1 MNKKFIVCA
10 MSIAAFSAA
19 FATDPNWFNGNI
31 GGTASGGAWSSPLP
45 VGVTLNDS
53 PAQYELDNVE
63 TNSPLSFAATDSKS
77 AAGQNLEVKTTA
89 KFAAAYVGTLPD
101 VPEEV
106 KAGVVAYDAGTGAK
120 YYVLAKSGD
129 KNAWTSTTISADVD
143 AAVGVTVTISNGAGS
158 AVFANYKIG
167 DAETGFKEIVAPGG
181 FQCVQYCGSGA
192 VSALEGSYEALGYPI
207 PGGKT
212 IERIVADAWAEAK
225 GIAAADLAAVLA
237 SDTVYAQ
244 GRTAA
249 QSCLLGVGTNET
261 VALTYSDEAVDKLN
275 FSVNATPVGGR
286 ATFQLKKNGEAVGTP
301 QTTAAF
307 AIDFAVSTSDG
318 DYTIVALVDEASVPV
333 GKTVGVKTVSKA
345 ASSTAYCAVPYAGA
359 TGPMLVK
366 DVFKSTNLANGDQI
380 DVFDSAS
387 GKWQTLAY
395 KDGAWAGADKGG
407 VAPGAASLALLPGQA
422 FKFSRPAGVTAQVA
436 YVGYKLEGAAKV
448 ATVPTK
454 YVLLAPV
461 DGSAFALTK
470 LAAIADKCRAV
481 VVDPA
486 AVLPSATYK
495 KVGDVWK
502 KVTTASGVTS
512 VEAAEVIPAGTAFF
526 LLDNNTVSTEIE
538 L

>member
-1 MNKKFIVCA
+1 

-63 TNSPLSFAATDSKS
+63 TNSPLSFAATVSKS

-89 KFAAAYVGTLPD
+89 MFAAAYVGTLPD
-101 VPEEV
+101 VPEGV

-167 DAETGFKEIVAPGG
+167 DAETGFKEIVALGD
-181 FQCVQYCGSGA
+181 FRYVQYCGSGA

-207 PGGKT
+207 SGGKT
-212 IERIVADAWAEAK
+212 IERSVADAWAVAQ
-225 GIAAADLAAVLA
+225 GIAAGDLAALLA
-237 SDTVYAQ
+237 STETYQ

-249 QSCLLGVGTNET
+249 QSCLLGVGTNDV
-261 VALTYSDEAVDKLN
+261 VAMGYDVAAAADKLG
-275 FSVNATPVGGR
+275 FSVNAIPISGR
-286 ATFQLKKNGEAVGTP
+286 ATFQLKKNGTAVGVP
-301 QTTAAF
+301 QTTASF
-307 AIDFAVSTSDG
+307 EIDFAATTSDG

-333 GKTVGVKTVSKA
+333 SKTVGVKTTAKA
-345 ASSTAYCAVPYAGA
+345 AGTTYCAVPYVGA
-359 TGPMLVK
+359 DGETIFVK
-366 DVFKSTNLANGDQI
+366 DLFKTKNLTSGDQI
-380 DVFDSAS
+380 DVFDPATGGWLTFSFGDA
-387 GKWQTLAY
+387 G
-395 KDGAWAGADKGG
+395 WAGVKKGG
-407 VAPGAASLALLPGQA
+407 ERPDPASVSVKPGQA
-422 FKFSRPAGVTAQVA
+422 FKFTAAAAESVVA
-436 YVGYKLEGAAKV
+436 IGYKPTGTAV
-448 ATVPTK
+448 VSTVPTK

-502 KVTTASGVTS
+502 KVTTTGGVTS
-512 VEAAEVIPAGTAFF
+512 TTEASTIEAGQAFF
-526 LLDNNTVSTEIE
+526 LLDNSAASTEIE

>member
-1 MNKKFIVCA
+1 MNKMLIACA
-10 MSIAAFSAA
+10 LSIAAFSAA
-19 FATDPNWFNGNI
+19 FATGPNWFNGNI
-31 GGTASGGAWSSPLP
+31 GDTASGGAWSSPLP

-129 KNAWTSTTISADVD
+129 KNAWTPTTISADVD

-167 DAETGFKEIVAPGG
+167 DAETGFKEIVALGD
-181 FQCVQYCGSGA
+181 FRCVQYCGSGA

-261 VALTYSDEAVDKLN
+261 VAIGYNLAADSDELG
-275 FSVNATPVGGR
+275 FSVNATPVAGR
-286 ATFQLKKNGEAVGTP
+286 ATFQLKKNGTAVGDA
-301 QTTAAF
+301 QAE
-307 AIDFAVSTSDG
+307 STFTVGMADG
-318 DYTIVALVDEASVPV
+318 DYTIVAFVDGEEVQVA
-333 GKTVGVKTVSKA
+333 KTVGVKT
-345 ASSTAYCAVPYAGA
+345 TAKTTGTTYCAVPYVGA
-359 TGPMLVK
+359 DGETILVK
-366 DVFKSTNLANGDQI
+366 DLFKTKNLTSGDQI
-380 DVFDSAS
+380 DVFDPATGGWLTFSFGGTAWD
-387 GKWQTLAY
+387 GVE
-395 KDGAWAGADKGG
+395 KDGAKPKPET
-407 VAPGAASLALLPGQA
+407 VSVRPGQA
-422 FKFSRPAGVTAQVA
+422 FKFTAAAAESVVA
-436 YVGYKLEGAAKV
+436 IGYKPTGTAV
-448 ATVPTK
+448 VSTVPTK

-461 DGSAFALTK
+461 DGSASFALTK